1 MHKQSKIYLVFLFM
15 YGIFF
20 LQMSVKDT
28 NSSGF
33 ADGDVAWYLV
43 FSSFVFNLGFTFSPH
58 LFPLTTIN
66 YITM

>member
-1 MHKQSKIYLVFLFM
+1 M

-20 LQMSVKDT
+20 LQMTVKDT